1 MRRRNGSGKGMADRV
16 KRVFA
21 LSVCLL
27 LVMTVPA
34 LAQKRVAVVN
44 AESGKLHLRSAPSA
58 SSESLGLYFTGTQ
71 IMVTGDM
78 QNGFFPVR
86 VGAQT
91 GYMHA
96 DYLAMGDAAQAVASV
111 QPIGMATPK
120 AGARFRSG
128 PSTEYDTL
136 DVIAQG
142 EVFTVLGETKNHW
155 YCAEYGGQVGYVSAE
170 VSSLVDEVNGRPLA
184 FYDVLT
190 GKAPFEVRGGRRYMH
205 ELAECFGVMEA
216 DVVPTSFAVLELDD
230 DGLWE
235 VVIRVQVAGWDY
247 GYLVLD
253 LQTELVY
260 GIPVPLRAMLDL
272 KIDGTFTCSSG
283 AMNTGVGSIR
293 FSGPIYEIVPVD
305 LTPQEQDTKPDEY
318 WHSFTEDQFD
328 MLFTR
333 H

>member
-1 MRRRNGSGKGMADRV
+1 M
-16 KRVFA
+16 KRWGIAA
-21 LSVCLL
+21 LCLL
-27 LVMTVPA
+27 MMLAAPA
-34 LAQKRVAVVN
+34 LAQNSIAVVD

-58 SSESLGLYFTGTQ
+58 SSESLGLYFTGTEVT
-71 IMVTGDM
+71 VTGEL
-78 QNGFFPVR
+78 QSGFFPVR
-86 VGAQT
+86 VGAET

-96 DYLAMGDAAQAVASV
+96 DYLALDEVEKAVASV

-120 AGARFRSG
+120 VGARFRSG

-155 YCAEYGGQVGYVSAE
+155 YCAEYAGQVGYVSAE
-170 VSSLVDEVNGRPLA
+170 VSILVEEVNGRPLA

-190 GKAPFEVRGGRRYMH
+190 GKAPFEMRGGRRYMN
-205 ELAECFGVMEA
+205 ELAECFGVTEA
-216 DVVPTSFAVLELDD
+216 DVVPTGFAVLELDD

-235 VVIRVQVAGWDY
+235 VVIRMQAAGWDY

-253 LQTELVY
+253 LQTERVY
-260 GIPVPLRAMLDL
+260 GIPLPLRSMLDL
-272 KIDGTFTCSSG
+272 KIDGTFTYSSG

-293 FSGPIYEIVPVD
+293 FSGPTYEIVPVD
-305 LTPQEQDTKPDEY
+305 LTPREQDTKPDEY
-318 WHSFTEDQFD
+318 WHSFTEDQID